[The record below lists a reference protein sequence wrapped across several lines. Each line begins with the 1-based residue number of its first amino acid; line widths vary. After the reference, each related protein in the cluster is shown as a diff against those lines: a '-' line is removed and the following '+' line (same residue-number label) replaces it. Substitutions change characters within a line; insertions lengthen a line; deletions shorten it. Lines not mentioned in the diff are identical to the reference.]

1 MKYHCGIYKIEN
13 IVTGDFYIGQTI
25 NFKKREYEHFYKL
38 KKNKHQ
44 NKYLQNSFNKYE
56 KENFIF
62 KVILYCNK
70 NNLTF
75 YEQLLV
81 DNLSPSFNLCLECVD
96 SIKGIK
102 MDQTLMRIKRVCKKT
117 GNVYKVEST
126 KNLTD
131 DEIND
136 KFYEE
141 EEYLKCTISGN
152 ELFYG
157 KIPKTIKYNKYIWNY
172 KNKYISNEKILY
184 FRFFLSLYL
193 YLLKLKN
200 KKFSKNIL
208 KLFRNRRDCRRL
220 YTGIKTCVESNF
232 KEYPDNLLKKTFK
245 GVLIEI
251 KENKVFVF
259 VKKSKFKKMYILYF

>member
-102 MDQTLMRIKRVCKKT
+102 MEDR
-117 GNVYKVEST
+117 
-126 KNLTD
+126 
-131 DEIND
+131 
-136 KFYEE
+136 
-141 EEYLKCTISGN
+141 
-152 ELFYG
+152 
-157 KIPKTIKYNKYIWNY
+157 
-172 KNKYISNEKILY
+172 
-184 FRFFLSLYL
+184 
-193 YLLKLKN
+193 
-200 KKFSKNIL
+200 
-208 KLFRNRRDCRRL
+208 
-220 YTGIKTCVESNF
+220 
-232 KEYPDNLLKKTFK
+232 
-245 GVLIEI
+245 
-251 KENKVFVF
+251 
-259 VKKSKFKKMYILYF
+259 KSVV